1 MSLIK
6 VTLPDNSV
14 REINK
19 PMSIGEFAA
28 TIGPGLAKSAVGGKI
43 NGQTVD
49 IRTPIEKDSKVE
61 IITVQNPEANDII
74 RHSAAHIMAQA
85 IQGLWPEVKVTIGP
99 VIENGFFYDLDS
111 PRTFSPE
118 DLEKI
123 EKEMKKITEANYE
136 IKREIWPVE
145 KAIATFKKMGERFK
159 VELIE
164 DLKKNEGATEV
175 SIYHQGPWFDLC
187 RGPHVPSTGYL
198 KAFKLLTT
206 AGAYWRG
213 DEKNP
218 MLQRIY
224 GTAWANKKDLDAYLL
239 QLEEAKKRD
248 HRKLGK
254 ELGLFTF
261 HQLSP
266 AMPFFYP
273 KGATVYNEMM
283 KFIRELYLRHGYE
296 EVITPQIFDT
306 ELFKTS
312 GHMDNYK
319 ENMYFTEIDERQF
332 GVKPMNCPSH
342 CLLYGTEKHSYRDL
356 PWRVADFG
364 RLHRYERA
372 GVVHGLT
379 RVRSFSQDD
388 AHIFCTADQI
398 GDEIVGFLK
407 FLNEVYEAFGFEK
420 YEVYFSTRPEKRMGS
435 DDIWDKA
442 EAGLENAFKKLNL
455 KYILNAGDG
464 AFYGPK
470 LDVMVTDAIG
480 RKWQLGT
487 LQVDF
492 NMPIRFGLEYT
503 GEDNKGHN
511 PVMLHRAILGSFER
525 FVGVYIEHCAGAFPT
540 WLAPVQALVI
550 NVGLDDKQKAFAEEI
565 VSQLKSQGLRGQ
577 ADLRNEKLGYKI
589 REAQLQKIPYMLII
603 GDQEVANRTVSVR
616 LRNGTELKGVAL
628 DEFVKNLFRESKERL
643 KVSPY
648 ASNLAGNVQP

>member
-1 MSLIK
+1 
-6 VTLPDNSV
+6 
-14 REINK
+14 
-19 PMSIGEFAA
+19 
-28 TIGPGLAKSAVGGKI
+28 
-43 NGQTVD
+43 
-49 IRTPIEKDSKVE
+49 
-61 IITVQNPEANDII
+61 
-74 RHSAAHIMAQA
+74 
-85 IQGLWPEVKVTIGP
+85 
-99 VIENGFFYDLDS
+99 
-111 PRTFSPE
+111 
-118 DLEKI
+118 
-123 EKEMKKITEANYE
+123 
-136 IKREIWPVE
+136 
-145 KAIATFKKMGERFK
+145 
-159 VELIE
+159 
-164 DLKKNEGATEV
+164 
-175 SIYHQGPWFDLC
+175 
-187 RGPHVPSTGYL
+187 
-198 KAFKLLTT
+198 
-206 AGAYWRG
+206 
-213 DEKNP
+213 
-218 MLQRIY
+218 
-224 GTAWANKKDLDAYLL
+224 
-239 QLEEAKKRD
+239 
-248 HRKLGK
+248 
-254 ELGLFTF
+254 
-261 HQLSP
+261 
-266 AMPFFYP
+266 
-273 KGATVYNEMM
+273 
-283 KFIRELYLRHGYE
+283 
-296 EVITPQIFDT
+296 
-306 ELFKTS
+306 
-312 GHMDNYK
+312 
-319 ENMYFTEIDERQF
+319 
-332 GVKPMNCPSH
+332 
-342 CLLYGTEKHSYRDL
+342 
-356 PWRVADFG
+356 
-364 RLHRYERA
+364 
-372 GVVHGLT
+372 
-379 RVRSFSQDD
+379 
-388 AHIFCTADQI
+388 
-398 GDEIVGFLK
+398 
-407 FLNEVYEAFGFEK
+407 LNEVYEAFGFEK

-503 GEDNKGHN
+503 GEDNNGHN